1 MISGLPKQPK
11 GAGEQE
17 FYALLAMLV
26 ATAIWGFAPPIIKYT
41 LDFIPVYSFLFYRFL
56 IVCLILF
63 PFIYMELRRQN
74 VSLREFPTLA
84 VSGLTGQT
92 SLAILFLGL
101 KYTSSLEVAVIGV
114 IAPLFMVA
122 AGHYFFSEKVK
133 KNIQIGLIITSVG
146 TLILAIGP
154 ILDSNSV
161 SHSIDL
167 RIWGNILIIIYN
179 LFWVVHVL
187 WSKRI
192 RGENSRTIDQTAGF
206 LGISVPRKKYS
217 SQLVT
222 GISFYVGLAS
232 MLPFYILESSG
243 RFGETNF
250 NIIDLSLNAWL
261 GLLYMALLSSIV
273 AYGLFEWSLK
283 YLKVTDTVIFSYVS
297 PVFTLPAAFFILGEL
312 PTKGIILGAA
322 VIALGILVAERKK
335 G

>member
-1 MISGLPKQPK
+1 MFSGLPKQPK
-11 GAGEQE
+11 SQE
-17 FYALLAMLV
+17 FYALLAMLA

-56 IVCLILF
+56 IVCLVLF
-63 PFIYMELRRQN
+63 PFVYMELRRQN
-74 VSLREFPTLA
+74 VSLKEFPALA
-84 VSGLTGQT
+84 ISGLTGQT
-92 SLAILFLGL
+92 SLVILFLGL

-114 IAPLFMVA
+114 IAPLLMVV
-122 AGHYFFSEKVK
+122 AGHYFFNERVNK
-133 KNIQIGLIITSVG
+133 KIQVGLVITSLG
-146 TLILAIGP
+146 TLVLAIGP
-154 ILDSNSV
+154 LLDSNSV
-161 SHSIDL
+161 SSTTGS

-192 RGENSRTIDQTAGF
+192 RGENSHAIDQTAKF
-206 LGISVPRKKYS
+206 FGIPIPRKKYS

-222 GISFYVGLAS
+222 GVSFYIGLVS
-232 MLPFYILESSG
+232 MIPLYILESSG
-243 RFGETNF
+243 RLGVVNF
-250 NIIDLSLNAWL
+250 NIINLNLNGWI

-283 YLKVTDTVIFSYVS
+283 YLKVTDTVIFSYIS
-297 PVFTLPAAFFILGEL
+297 PIFTLPAAFFILGEL
-312 PTKGIILGAA
+312 PTKGIILGSI